1 MTTIIGAAIAL
12 VVGMS
17 IGYFA
22 KAYIS
27 KRRGESLEE
36 RSKKILEE
44 AKDKKKE
51 MVLDAKSRAVDILEE
66 AKEEQR
72 EKDKRLVKRE
82 ERLDELEDKLSSR
95 KGKLAE
101 RAEKLKKAKKQIGR
115 LKQKQKGKLEEIAGF
130 STEEA
135 KGRLFEK
142 IETNHE
148 EKLKKRI
155 KKLEDK
161 SKKEIEEKARNL
173 VAQAMQRIAS
183 DQAEDYTSST
193 VNLPDEDM
201 KGRIIGKEGRNIRTF
216 QKLTGTELI
225 VDETPETV
233 VVSSFNPLRRHIAKV
248 ALERLIEDGRI
259 QPARIEDTVEDVKE
273 EFSHKVKELGQE
285 AVYDLGLTEFD
296 PKLIR
301 LIGMLYFRTSYGQNI
316 LKHSVEMAHIGTI
329 LAEELDVDVT
339 IVKKGCLLHD
349 IGKAVSHDVE
359 GSHVEIGKRIMEK
372 FDVDPD
378 VIEAASSH
386 HEDYPFTS
394 VESRII
400 QATDAISASRP
411 GARKDDYESYIKR
424 LEELESLAKSFEG
437 VKKAFAIQAGR
448 EIRIFVHPDQ
458 IEDSGA
464 YRLAKKV
471 SDKIEKDL
479 SYPGE
484 IKVNIIRET
493 RAVEYAT

>member
-1 MTTIIGAAIAL
+1 MTTIIGAVIAL
-12 VVGMS
+12 VIGMS
-17 IGYFA
+17 IGYFV

-27 KRRGESLEE
+27 KRRGESLEA
-36 RSKKILEE
+36 RSEEILAE

-51 MVLDAKSRAVDILEE
+51 MVLDAKSKAVDILEK

-72 EKDKRLVKRE
+72 EKEKRLTKRE
-82 ERLDELEDKLSSR
+82 ERLDKLEEQLSSR
-95 KGKLAE
+95 KEKLAQ
-101 RAEKLKKAKKQIGR
+101 RTEKLKDVKSKLEK
-115 LKQKQKGKLEEIAGF
+115 LEEKQKEKLEEIAGF
-130 STEEA
+130 TTEQARE
-135 KGRLFEK
+135 RLFSKVESD
-142 IETNHE
+142 HE

-155 KKLEDK
+155 KKLEKK
-161 SKKEIEEKARNL
+161 SKKEIEDQARNL
-173 VAQAMQRIAS
+173 VAQAMQRVAS

-193 VNLPDEDM
+193 VSLPDEDM

-248 ALERLIEDGRI
+248 ALERLVEDGRI
-259 QPARIEDTVEDVKE
+259 QPARIEDTVKKVKE

-316 LKHSVEMAHIGTI
+316 LKHSVEMAHIGAI
-329 LAEELDVDVT
+329 LAEELDADITV
-339 IVKKGCLLHD
+339 VKKGCLLHD
-349 IGKAVSHDVE
+349 VGKAVSHDVE

-372 FDVDPD
+372 FDVDD
-378 VIEAASSH
+378 EVIEAASSH

-400 QATDAISASRP
+400 QAADAISASRP

-458 IEDSGA
+458 IEDAGA
-464 YRLAKKV
+464 YRLAKRV
-471 SDKIEKDL
+471 SKKIEKDL

-493 RAVEYAT
+493 RAIEYAT